1 MKLQMLGPGYKTL
14 REEGR
19 LHISALGQMLTC
31 TPTADMVAAS
41 WPRVE
46 VLSPGL
52 TGVAAATHW
61 LGKRK
66 LTVESWTCFA

>member
-41 WPRVE
+41 WQGSKCCRQ
-46 VLSPGL
+46 G
-52 TGVAAATHW
+52 
-61 LGKRK
+61 
-66 LTVESWTCFA
+66 